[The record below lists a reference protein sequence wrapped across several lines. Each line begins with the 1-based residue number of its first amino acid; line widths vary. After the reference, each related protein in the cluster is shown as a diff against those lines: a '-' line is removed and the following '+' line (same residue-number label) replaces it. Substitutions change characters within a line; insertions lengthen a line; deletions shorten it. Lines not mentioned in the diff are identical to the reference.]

1 MAITS
6 GFFDSVNS
14 DRLYDAA
21 QMSTYFEG
29 LVSDGIYENIGNKFI
44 VRATTGMNIT
54 VGSGR
59 ALIKSRWIKSDSD
72 VTITLDAANLQLA
85 RWDAIV
91 LRLDLTEEGR
101 AISIEVKKGTP
112 ASNPTKPSVTR
123 TSTVYELLLAYIKVN
138 KAAQSIVQ
146 SNISDQRSSSLCG
159 WVTGI
164 IKQVDTSQLFL
175 QWQTAFDEQYADFDA
190 YMATKKTEFET
201 WFSSL
206 TTSLQVNTT
215 LDKIQRDVT
224 TTATVTTIN
233 IDISDYNS
241 ETDVLFVH
249 INGIMLVEGIDYSIS
264 GSGEN
269 AQIILSS
276 EIYPDNQVTF
286 IVLRNVIGKEVV
298 DAGNMSIPTEGI
310 ADSIVGSATYVG

>member
-1 MAITS
+1 MAVTS
-6 GFFDSVNS
+6 GFFDSVGS

-29 LVSDGIYENIGNKFI
+29 LVSDGVYENIGNKFI

-72 VTITLDAANLQLA
+72 VTITLDPANVQLA

-91 LRLDLTEEGR
+91 LRLDLTENGR
-101 AISIEVKKGTP
+101 AISIEVKKGTA
-112 ASNPTKPSVTR
+112 ASNPTKPSITR
-123 TSTVYELLLAYIKVN
+123 TSTVYELCLAYIKVN

-175 QWQTAFDEQYADFDA
+175 QWQAAFDAQYAQFDA
-190 YMATKKTEFET
+190 YMATKQAEFET
-201 WFSSL
+201 WFENL
-206 TTSLQVNTT
+206 TATLQVNTT

-224 TTATVTTIN
+224 TSVTVTSLDIG
-233 IDISDYNS
+233 ISDYNRG
-241 ETDVLFVH
+241 TDVLFVY
-249 INGIMLVEGIDYSIS
+249 INGIMLVEGIDYTIAGTGNS
-264 GSGEN
+264 
-269 AQIILSS
+269 AQIVMSS
-276 EIYPDNQVTF
+276 EIYANNQITF
-286 IVLRNVIGKEVV
+286 IVLRNIIGKEVL
-298 DAGNMSIPTEGI
+298 DAGSMIMNAVGI
-310 ADSIVGSATYVG
+310 TDSIEGHASFH